1 MLPDDKP
8 ITVLPGEGTRKP
20 DAWSS
25 QAALTFV
32 LLFGAANLFADM
44 SYEGARSVTGPF
56 LGTLGASG
64 LRLARSLLGSV
75 LWGCRPRSPR
85 GRDASRGGGDDP
97 AAAPWRGL

>member
-8 ITVLPGEGTRKP
+8 IRVLPGEGTRKP

-25 QAALTFV
+25 QATLTFV

-64 LRLARSLLGSV
+64 LIVGTVAGF
-75 LWGCRPRSPR
+75 G
-85 GRDASRGGGDDP
+85 DAG
-97 AAAPWRGL
+97 